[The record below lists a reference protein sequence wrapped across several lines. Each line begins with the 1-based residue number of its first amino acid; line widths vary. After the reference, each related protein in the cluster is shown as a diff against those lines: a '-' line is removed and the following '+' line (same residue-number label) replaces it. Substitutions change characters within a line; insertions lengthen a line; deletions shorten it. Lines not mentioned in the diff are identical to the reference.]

1 MVQQTIS
8 SRRQVDRAAGM
19 GTQCVFSKLF
29 SIAAL
34 LSSVLVGIIPMSTSA
49 SAADYILGPQDKLR
63 IRVFEWRP
71 VTGSAFEWAPLNGE
85 FEISAAGNLSLPI
98 IGIIAAA
105 GRSVEQVSASIGDQ
119 LKIRIGLQERPT
131 PSVEV
136 SEYRPFFI
144 TGLVSKPGKYSY
156 SPGLTVIQALSMA
169 GGSSGP
175 IDTLSLAVQ
184 RESLAGRGDLRT
196 LEVERVSL
204 LARQARL
211 EAILKNQ
218 PSVSFP
224 AELVAK
230 ANQAVVSRVMREEQA
245 LFEIRAR
252 TIEAQIDALNQAKI
266 LASRQIETLKAKAAS
281 LAKQVEMANKE
292 LGTVSKMV
300 SQGLTVSSRQFG
312 ASQNLSELESRS
324 LDVSLALLKA
334 QQDIAKV
341 DPDITDLR
349 NRSNM
354 SALMD
359 ASEVRDRLAANS
371 EKAETVRA
379 LLENN
384 QARAPEAA
392 NFALDAS
399 ENAFL
404 TTIERKVDGAV
415 STQVAGDNE
424 MIAPGDLVRVTRSPM
439 TSSRAGT
446 RDRAV
451 LQN

>member
-1 MVQQTIS
+1 MVQRSIT
-8 SRRQVDRAAGM
+8 SRRQFTGKDKM
-19 GTQCVFSKLF
+19 GNRCGFSKL
-29 SIAAL
+29 SSAVAL
-34 LSSVLVGIIPMSTSA
+34 LSSVLLGMMQAVTPA
-49 SAADYILGPQDKLR
+49 LAADYVLGPQDKLR

-98 IGIIAAA
+98 IGMIAAS

-144 TGLVSKPGKYSY
+144 TGLVSKPGRYSY
-156 SPGLTVIQALSMA
+156 IPGLTVIQALSMA

-175 IDTLSLAVQ
+175 IDTLSLSVQ
-184 RESLAGRGDLRT
+184 RESLTGRGDLRT

-218 PSVSFP
+218 LSVTFP

-230 ANQAVVSRVMREEQA
+230 ANQAVVARVMREEQA
-245 LFEIRAR
+245 LFEIRGR

-300 SQGLTVSSRQFG
+300 SQGLTVSARQFG

-359 ASEVRDRLAANS
+359 SSEVRDRLAANS

-384 QARAPEAA
+384 QVRAPEAA
-392 NFALDAS
+392 NFALDA
-399 ENAFL
+399 NDHAFL
-404 TTIERKVDGAV
+404 TTIEREVGGAV
-415 STQVAGDNE
+415 KTLVAGDNE
-424 MIAPGDLVRVTRSPM
+424 MIEPGDLVRVTRSPV
-439 TSSRAGT
+439 TSSPARTG
-446 RDRAV
+446 DRAV